1 MLLDEFKDTKNV
13 EALEEFSLLLER
25 LRKVATNRLSYK
37 IVAETY
43 LLDAKLSIILF
54 DLKKTR
60 QSLTQAQEIAGKY
73 GLKRLAVKI
82 SHEHDKLLQNR
93 ELWGQMEEENAP
105 ISDRLEKIDQLLNP
119 LKNQAEIPDTTPESP
134 IFLVVMANSGIP
146 LYTKIFSKELDITE
160 ELFSGFLSAF
170 NTFSDDIFSEG
181 LDRAHFGKFTIL
193 MTGIPPFI
201 SCYVFKGQSFL
212 AQQKFAQFNETLH
225 ETEQIWQKLTSAN
238 RTGQVIKDDNSEG
251 LGYLVQNT
259 FYS

>member
-1 MLLDEFKDTKNV
+1 MKN
-13 EALEEFSLLLER
+13 SKQLLEYA
-25 LRKVATNRLSYK
+25 KEQNATD
-37 IVAETY
+37 IHICAG
-43 LLDAKLSIILF
+43 APILF
-54 DLKKTR
+54 R
-60 QSLTQAQEIAGKY
+60 VN
-73 GLKRLAVKI
+73 R
-82 SHEHDKLLQNR
+82 KLLPVTG
-93 ELWGQMEEENAP
+93 EKLTP
-105 ISDRLEKIDQLLNP
+105 EKIDQLLNP

-193 MTGIPPFI
+193 MTGMPPFI

-225 ETEQIWQKLTSAN
+225 ETELIW
-238 RTGQVIKDDNSEG
+238 
-251 LGYLVQNT
+251 
-259 FYS
+259 